1 MSMQHLMKEVTL
13 REFRGGSHGVSIP
26 IVKGVRFRTGSFRG
40 RSVVVGS
47 KLQVADQGGLWL
59 TSLRVVFAGQRKTI
73 ELPYAKLANLNV
85 FTDGISFNMTNRQ
98 SVPLFK
104 VPNGQV
110 VAAIINSAAQ
120 RAM

>member
-1 MSMQHLMKEVTL
+1 
-13 REFRGGSHGVSIP
+13 
-26 IVKGVRFRTGSFRG
+26 
-40 RSVVVGS
+40 
-47 KLQVADQGGLWL
+47 
-59 TSLRVVFAGQRKTI
+59 
-73 ELPYAKLANLNV
+73 
-85 FTDGISFNMTNRQ
+85 MTNRQ